1 MTKNP
6 MFQTSSIPGR
16 FWILI
21 FRILKLFR
29 ISRFEFRIFHN
40 AVSLERS
47 ESMKKFSM
55 FIALTVALF
64 FMSIADFPSS
74 SSSRLGFVRNAE
86 AIIGRPLTPMSYAG
100 VARRS
105 MYREAAVASTVAVT
119 SAAAMNAAAANA
131 AYANAAAAQ
140 AAAANTAAA
149 QAAAA
154 NAAAAAAAAQQA
166 AAGLPIGTMVP
177 SLPPGCTS
185 TVIGGV
191 NYFSCGGVYYRAGF
205 QGNNIVYIVS
215 AP

>member
-1 MTKNP
+1 
-6 MFQTSSIPGR
+6 
-16 FWILI
+16 
-21 FRILKLFR
+21 
-29 ISRFEFRIFHN
+29 
-40 AVSLERS
+40 
-47 ESMKKFSM
+47 
-55 FIALTVALF
+55 
-64 FMSIADFPSS
+64 
-74 SSSRLGFVRNAE
+74 
-86 AIIGRPLTPMSYAG
+86 
-100 VARRS
+100 

-119 SAAAMNAAAANA
+119 SAAAANAAAANM

-166 AAGLPIGTMVP
+166 AAGLPVGTMVP
-177 SLPPGCTS
+177 SLPPGCAS

-191 NYFSCGGVYYRAGF
+191 NYFQCGGVYYRAGF

>member
-1 MTKNP
+1 MKTFLMP
-6 MFQTSSIPGR
+6 IGLIV
-16 FWILI
+16 IL
-21 FRILKLFR
+21 L
-29 ISRFEFRIFHN
+29 
-40 AVSLERS
+40 
-47 ESMKKFSM
+47 
-55 FIALTVALF
+55 
-64 FMSIADFPSS
+64 FMSVADFQSDSS
-74 SSSRLGFVRNAE
+74 FRLGFVGRNAE

-119 SAAAMNAAAANA
+119 SAAAANAAAANM

-166 AAGLPIGTMVP
+166 AASLPIGTIVP
-177 SLPPGCTS
+177 NLPPGCTS

-191 NYFSCGGVYYRAGF
+191 NYFSCAGVYYRAGF

>member
-1 MTKNP
+1 LSIKNSLLCVLSASVVNYP
-6 MFQTSSIPGR
+6 ETLTIGELENGR
-16 FWILI
+16 S
-21 FRILKLFR
+21 K
-29 ISRFEFRIFHN
+29 
-40 AVSLERS
+40 
-47 ESMKKFSM
+47 SMKKFSM
-55 FIALTVALF
+55 PIVVTVSLIISVAEFLPE
-64 FMSIADFPSS
+64 SQL
-74 SSSRLGFVRNAE
+74 RLGFVKNAE

-119 SAAAMNAAAANA
+119 SAAAANAAAANM

-166 AAGLPIGTMVP
+166 AASLPIGTMVP

-185 TVIGGV
+185 TVIGGG
-191 NYFSCGGVYYRAGF
+191 NYFQCGGVYYRAGF

>member
-1 MTKNP
+1 MKRFLMPIVLTA
-6 MFQTSSIPGR
+6 SLIISI
-16 FWILI
+16 
-21 FRILKLFR
+21 
-29 ISRFEFRIFHN
+29 SEFL
-40 AVSLERS
+40 SDSPL
-47 ESMKKFSM
+47 
-55 FIALTVALF
+55 
-64 FMSIADFPSS
+64 
-74 SSSRLGFVRNAE
+74 RLGLVGNAE

-105 MYREAAVASTVAVT
+105 MYREAAVVSTVAVT
-119 SAAAMNAAAANA
+119 SAAAANAAAANM

-140 AAAANTAAA
+140 VAAANTAAA

-185 TVIGGV
+185 TVINGV
-191 NYFSCGGVYYRAGF
+191 NYFACGGVYYRAGF